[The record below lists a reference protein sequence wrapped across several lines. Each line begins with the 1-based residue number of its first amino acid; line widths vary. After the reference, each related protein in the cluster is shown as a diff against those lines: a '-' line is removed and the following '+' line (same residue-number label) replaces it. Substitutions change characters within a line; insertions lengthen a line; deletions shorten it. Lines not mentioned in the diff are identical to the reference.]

1 MRVLR
6 IKTVC
11 HMTGL
16 ARSTIYQYM
25 QQSKFP
31 KNYKLNGRCVAWLEA
46 DVEDWINQCINDQ

>member
-1 MRVLR
+1 MRALR

-25 QQSKFP
+25 QENKFP
-31 KNYKLNGRCVAWLEA
+31 KNHKLNGRCVAWLEA
-46 DVEDWINQCINDQ
+46 DVEKWINQCTNNQ